1 MVQQC
6 LLAVHSLASGSS
18 ANADR
23 LGAIGACVMVVTA
36 MVRHS
41 NSETIA
47 ECGCRAIDGLSRQH
61 DLLEA
66 AGTDGRVVP
75 VEYEL
80 ERALPTVAKFQSQS
94 YLPIVPIYRTYPS
107 YLSIVPNHR
116 TYLSYCY
123 LSIVCNHHCAG
134 ACGAVVS
141 ALKRHSRNEAVARWG
156 CRAVYCLSVDFSNS
170 AKLGS
175 AGT

>member
-1 MVQQC
+1 MTASIVCYVLVLRTGGACRYLSQESVVQQC

-80 ERALPTVAKFQSQS
+80 ERALPTVAKFQKPIVPTHRTNLS
-94 YLPIVPIYRTYPS
+94 YLPILPIYRT
-107 YLSIVPNHR
+107 
-116 TYLSYCY
+116 
-123 LSIVCNHHCAG
+123 
-134 ACGAVVS
+134 
-141 ALKRHSRNEAVARWG
+141 
-156 CRAVYCLSVDFSNS
+156 
-170 AKLGS
+170 
-175 AGT
+175 